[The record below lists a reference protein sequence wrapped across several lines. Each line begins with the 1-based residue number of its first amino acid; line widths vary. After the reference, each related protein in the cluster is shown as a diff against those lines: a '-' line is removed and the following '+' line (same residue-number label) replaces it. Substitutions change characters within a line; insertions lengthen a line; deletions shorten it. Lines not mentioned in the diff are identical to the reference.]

1 MFLNVYDVNEGREL
15 VDMAQERRH
24 RYVEGN
30 TVRKIQSPDRPD
42 RRQKPERHER
52 RKPSVKKHI
61 QYVNV
66 FYTIFLA
73 AAACMVLW
81 SGVNYLQLQAEL
93 TGKIKNI
100 ASLEMQLEN
109 LRKENDDNYTRI
121 MTSVDL
127 DYIKEVAINELGM
140 VYADEDQVILYDGGT
155 RDYVRQNEEIPKE
168 EKTLMDQIRGK

>member
-1 MFLNVYDVNEGREL
+1 
-15 VDMAQERRH
+15 MARERRY

-30 TVRKIQSPDRPD
+30 TVRKIQPSDRPD
-42 RRQKPERHER
+42 RRQKPNHRKR
-52 RKPSVKKHI
+52 RKPSAKKHI

-66 FYTIFLA
+66 FYTVFLA

-109 LRKENDDNYTRI
+109 LSKENDDNYTRI

-127 DYIKEVAINELGM
+127 DYIKEVAVNELGM
-140 VYADEDQVILYDGGT
+140 VYANEDQVILYDGGT
-155 RDYVRQNEEIPKE
+155 RDYVRQNEEIPE
-168 EKTLMDQIRGK
+168 EETTLMDQIRGK